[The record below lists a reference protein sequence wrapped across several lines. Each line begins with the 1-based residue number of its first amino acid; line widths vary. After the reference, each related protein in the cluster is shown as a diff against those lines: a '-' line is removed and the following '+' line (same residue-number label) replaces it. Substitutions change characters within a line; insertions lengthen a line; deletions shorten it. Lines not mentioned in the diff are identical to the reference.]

1 MKALKNK
8 IKYILHRMG
17 FHGED
22 CRRRLYNTEQD
33 YICIVTGNSH
43 KKFTL

>member
-1 MKALKNK
+1 MKAVILK

-17 FHGED
+17 LHND
-22 CRRRLYNTEQD
+22 NCRRRLYSTEKD
-33 YICIVTGNSH
+33 YICMVTGNTH